1 MPCKTGGAGGWSELP
16 GEYDESKVVFKLKR
30 DWTGKVVKR
39 KSRLV
44 VLGCL
49 QREGVDYE
57 ETFPHVAK
65 CVSGWRSVHGT
76 TSRNEYTGRLLFETG
91 EKSIWFETSPA
102 KLQPKI
108 KTNLCDECWQ
118 TNCVIDMC
126 DGAIGADKS
135 YEVFQNRLI
144 FTVWLNFNWLHIY
157 HYKA

>member
-1 MPCKTGGAGGWSELP
+1 MTRMMLKKTETRMM
-16 GEYDESKVVFKLKR
+16 LKK
-30 DWTGKVVKR
+30 T
-39 KSRLV
+39 
-44 VLGCL
+44 
-49 QREGVDYE
+49 
-57 ETFPHVAK
+57 ETT
-65 CVSGWRSVHGT
+65 RSVHGT

-144 FTVWLNFNWLHIY
+144 FTV
-157 HYKA
+157 